1 MWIIHPFIADHLKQI
16 NLGELMET
24 LVELQQNF
32 FKRVSFKTHF
42 YNGDYWVGLL
52 ESPEYKKIT
61 LKAFREL
68 VLMPTTYMSEKD
80 FSCLVK
86 LKTKERN
93 TLKYVCLLMRGT
105 LEELIQPQFEKL
117 ITEIQEHPNH

>member
-1 MWIIHPFIADHLKQI
+1 MDNPSFYCRSP
-16 NLGELMET
+16 ET
-24 LVELQQNF
+24 NKSWRVDGNTGGITARF

-105 LEELIQPQFEKL
+105 LEELIQPQFEKV